1 MKKISLIIAVAGC
14 IFAANGCKKFID
26 VNKDPNRPTAV
37 QESALLPPIEV
48 AISHGLYGGNAAII
62 IQEYLQTIA
71 LNQPVPNA
79 GTYFQLHTDIDV
91 DWNVLYAT
99 CLNNMEKLDAV
110 AKTNGNPNYRAI
122 AKILAAYTWG
132 AGTDMWGD
140 IPFTQALAG
149 EQQYT
154 PEYDKQE
161 DIYKGIQLLL
171 DSAIAHIAE
180 QGVKTPGGDD
190 YFYAGDMSKW
200 EKLAYTLKARYY
212 MHLTKAPGYNAST
225 QADLALAALEKGMAA
240 NDDDLKFPYA
250 GIAGQ
255 ENVWYGTFLPSS
267 TLILASGFVDSLKAH
282 NDPRLSRMVKPAKE
296 TGQYTG
302 RQIGTPDVGSL
313 GSYSI
318 PTDFYQGAGA
328 NNYIMTYL
336 EALFLKAEA
345 TFIKSGAAA
354 AQPIYQQAIRAHMEK
369 LGVSS
374 AAIDTY
380 IAARGTLTQENALRL
395 IMTEK
400 KVANFLSLENWVD
413 WRRTG
418 YPAMTKVP
426 NALSNIPRRLLYPQ
440 NEIIA
445 NPRPQQNAK
454 LTDRVWWDQQ

>member
-1 MKKISLIIAVAGC
+1 MKKTLSIIAVAGC
-14 IFAANGCKKFID
+14 VFAASSCKKFLD
-26 VNKDPNRPTAV
+26 VNKDPNRPESV

-48 AISHGLYGGNAAII
+48 TISHGLYGGNAAII

-79 GTYFQLHTDIDV
+79 GTYFQLHTDIDG

-99 CLNNMEKLDAV
+99 CLTNMEKLDAA
-110 AKTNGNPNYRAI
+110 AKANSNPNYRAI

-132 AGTDMWGD
+132 TGTDMWGD
-140 IPFTQALAG
+140 IPFSQALAG

-171 DSAIAHIAE
+171 DSAIANIAE
-180 QGVKTPGGDD
+180 QGVKTPAGDD
-190 YFYAGDMSKW
+190 YFYGGDMSKW

-212 MHLTKAPGYNAST
+212 MHLTKAPGYNATT

-240 NDDDLKFPYA
+240 DDDDLKFPYD
-250 GIAGQ
+250 GVAGQ

-267 TLILASGFVDSLKAH
+267 TLILASGIVDSLKAH
-282 NDPRLSRMVKPAKE
+282 NDPRLPKMVKPAKE
-296 TGQYTG
+296 TGLYTG
-302 RQIGTPDVGSL
+302 RQIGLVDIGSL
-313 GSYSI
+313 AAYSI
-318 PTDFYQGAGA
+318 PADFYQGAAA
-328 NNYIMTYL
+328 NNYIVTYL

-354 AQPIYQQAIRAHMEK
+354 AQPIYQQAIRAHMAK
-369 LGVSS
+369 LGVTT
-374 AAIDTY
+374 AAADTY
-380 IAARGTLTQENALRL
+380 IAARGTLSSGDALRL

-400 KVANFLSLENWVD
+400 KVANFMNIENWVD

-426 NALSNIPRRLLYPQ
+426 NALSDIPRRLLYPQ

-445 NPRPQQNAK
+445 NPRPQQSAK
-454 LTDRVWWDQQ
+454 LTDKMWWDQ

>member
-14 IFAANGCKKFID
+14 VFAAGSCKKFLD
-26 VNKDPNRPTAV
+26 VNKDPNRPESV
-37 QESALLPPIEV
+37 QESAILPPIEV

-99 CLNNMEKLDAV
+99 CLTNMEKLDAA

-132 AGTDMWGD
+132 TGTDMWGD
-140 IPFTQALAG
+140 IPFSQALAG

-180 QGVKTPGGDD
+180 QGVKTPAGDD
-190 YFYAGDMSKW
+190 YFYEGDMSKW

-212 MHLTKAPGYNAST
+212 MHLTKAPGYNAAT

-240 NDDDLKFPYA
+240 DEDDLKFPYA

-267 TLILASGFVDSLKAH
+267 TFILASGIVDSLKAH
-282 NDPRLSRMVKPAKE
+282 NDPRLPKMVKPAKQ
-296 TGQYTG
+296 TGLYTG
-302 RQIGTPDVGSL
+302 RQIGLTDIGSL
-313 GSYSI
+313 ESYSI
-318 PTDFYQGAGA
+318 PTDFYQGQAA
-328 NNYIMTYL
+328 NNYIVTYL

-369 LGVSS
+369 LGVSA

-380 IAARGTLTQENALRL
+380 IAARGTITAENALRL

-400 KVANFLSLENWVD
+400 KVANFMNIENWAD

-426 NALSNIPRRLLYPQ
+426 NALSDIPRRLLYPQ

-445 NPRPQQNAK
+445 NPRPQQSAK
-454 LTDRVWWDQQ
+454 LTDKMWWDQ

>member
-14 IFAANGCKKFID
+14 VFTAGGCKKFLD
-26 VNKDPNRPTAV
+26 VNKDPNRPESV
-37 QESALLPPIEV
+37 QESALLPPVEV
-48 AISHGLYGGNAAII
+48 ALSHGLYGGNAAII

-99 CLNNMEKLDAV
+99 CLTNMNRLDAV
-110 AKTNGNPNYRAI
+110 AKTNGNPNYQAI

-132 AGTDMWGD
+132 TGTDMWGD
-140 IPFTQALAG
+140 IPFSQALGG

-154 PEYDKQE
+154 PVYDKQE

-180 QGVKTPGGDD
+180 QGAKAPAGDD
-190 YFYAGDMSKW
+190 YFYQGDMSKW

-212 MHLTKAPGYNAST
+212 MHLTKAPGYNAAT
-225 QADLALAALEKGMAA
+225 QADLALAALEKGMASH
-240 NDDDLKFPYA
+240 DDDLKFPYA

-255 ENVWYGTFLPSS
+255 ENVWYTTFLPSS
-267 TLILASGFVDSLKAH
+267 TLILASGIVDSLKAH
-282 NDPRLSRMVKPAKE
+282 DDPRLPRMVRPARQ
-296 TGQYTG
+296 TGLYTG
-302 RQIGTPDVGSL
+302 RQIGAIDIGSL
-313 GSYSI
+313 ESYSI
-318 PTDFYQGAGA
+318 PTDFYQGPGA
-328 NNYIMTYL
+328 NNYMVTYL

-345 TFIKSGAAA
+345 TLIKSGATA

-369 LGVSS
+369 LGVSE

-380 IAARGTLTQENALRL
+380 LAERGTLSAGDALRL

-400 KVANFLSLENWVD
+400 KVANFLNIENWVD

-426 NALSNIPRRLLYPQ
+426 NALSDIPRRLLYPQ

-445 NPRPQQNAK
+445 NPRPEQGAK
-454 LTDRVWWDQQ
+454 LTDKMWWDQ